1 MFMPGMATLLNVGCI
16 QGANDMTEK
25 KPALLEAKNIVKWF
39 PIKKA
44 LSFRPYA
51 YVKAVDDV
59 SFSIIKGETLGLVGE
74 SGCGKSTLARTLLRL
89 IEPNSGDLLYEGE
102 NFLTADKRTLKEMRK
117 KMQIIFQDPYGS
129 LHPKMRI
136 KTILNEPLLISNY
149 GDKQLRKARVS
160 ELINIVGLKDEHLNR
175 FPHEFSG
182 GQRQRIGIARALAT
196 RPGFVICDEPVSA
209 LDVSVRSQI
218 LNLLKDLQDGFGLT
232 YLFISHDLSVVEHFC
247 DKIIVMYLGKIVESG
262 NRDDIFQKPSH
273 PYTRALL
280 SAAPQIR
287 SSHRRQRI
295 TLEGDIPSPVNPP
308 QGCRFHTRCPQ
319 AQDICKTEPPL
330 IGLSD
335 SHFAACHFVKGDDK
349 ND

>member
-1 MFMPGMATLLNVGCI
+1 MPGDNKV
-16 QGANDMTEK
+16 
-25 KPALLEAKNIVKWF
+25 LLEAKNIVKWF

-44 LSFRPYA
+44 LSFKPKG

-59 SFSIIKGETLGLVGE
+59 SFSIMKGETMGLVGE

-89 IEPNSGDLLYEGE
+89 VEPNSGDLLYQGE
-102 NFLTADKRTLKEMRK
+102 NFLAADRRTLKEMRK
-117 KMQIIFQDPYGS
+117 KMQIIFQDPFGS

-136 KTILNEPLLISNY
+136 KTILNEPLVISKY
-149 GDKQLRKARVS
+149 GDSQKRNARVS
-160 ELINIVGLKDEHLNR
+160 ELINLVGLKDEHLTR

-196 RPGFVICDEPVSA
+196 NPGFVICDEPVSA
-209 LDVSVRSQI
+209 LDVSVRSQV
-218 LNLLKDLQDGFGLT
+218 LNLLKDLQNDFGLT
-232 YLFISHDLSVVEHFC
+232 YLFISHDLSVIEHFC
-247 DKIIVMYLGKIVESG
+247 NRVIVMYLGKVVESG
-262 NRDDIFQKPSH
+262 SRDNLFQNPAH

-287 SSHRRQRI
+287 AKNRRQRV

-319 AQDICKTEPPL
+319 VQDICKTDPPL
-330 IGLSD
+330 VKLSAG
-335 SHFAACHFVKGDDK
+335 HFAMCHFCKGED
-349 ND
+349 